1 MKHHR
6 FKPATLALAVMGAL
20 SALGAQAAHAE
31 DAKELPTISVSG
43 ERQKSAI
50 PLDLPAAT
58 GSRLGTT
65 IREIPASVD
74 VISQELM
81 QERGD
86 RTMIEA
92 VGKVTGMTG
101 GRVGGSH
108 VAFSARGFIENGVT
122 WLYNGVRVP
131 GSSNFSSRVL
141 DTANYDRIEVLR
153 GPAAVLNGEG
163 GTGATINLISRAPS
177 FDKQPFELDYAFSS
191 YNSHRLHA
199 GTGGAIKEDAVA
211 YRADISTNRFGS
223 NVHGE
228 RTELDRFTGS
238 LLFKLSNTLKLT
250 LELDRLHDDVEDLYY
265 GTPLVNGR
273 ISKSLRRINYN
284 NLTDNKYKSDTTW
297 LRANLEWQVAPDVEV
312 RNQAYYYDSFRD
324 WRDVDD
330 FTYIAGATPKVRR
343 NTWADL
349 DHDHQLVGNRL
360 DALFK
365 GTLAGMDNRFVVGT
379 DINRTNFKT
388 KRNGF
393 PAGTEA
399 PVDAYNP
406 PSVSLS
412 SGTSVFK
419 TLARDVTIEQWSI
432 FAEDQL
438 SLTSKLKLVGGFRHD
453 NFKTNWTYFD
463 QAGAPKESKAHT
475 FNSWRAGVV
484 YDLMPDTTVYASY
497 ATAVE
502 PGGSLVILNRN
513 QSQLDLTTAK
523 QFELG
528 VKQGFWGGKGEW
540 TAAAYDIEKRNVF
553 VPDPARPTNR
563 LAVGQQSSRGLEHPA
578 VAVLHHPGPVGRL
591 HVQQDHPGGL
601 SHPQCH
607 RRALCGIGLRQHPG
621 VDRQSADL
629 RAVAA
634 DAVLNGAERAV
645 DAGRAPF
652 PEPVLFHRCGG
663 VAAAP
668 PPCLKRRSRQDQ
680 HLAFLHVT
688 AHFAALDAVG
698 HPQALDLVPGRVITC
713 QVVVHPRG
721 QAVHDDPLAEA
732 MGDVDAV
739 AVGAILG
746 AQDLQPVRVT
756 VAVVVVV
763 GRTGTTPAAIPAAI
777 APAAAGP
784 AGKLG
789 TIHPATF
796 GVFKGALATGAFGVD
811 AQHLDAALVR
821 VGAEGLVAQDESLI
835 PARQLTQAPGHVHIA
850 FGGAI
855 ERLQD
860 AVVALLAILIAGAL
874 TPAGGVAVAIPP
886 GPAAPALELGTIH
899 PAAFRVFKGAVSP
912 ARTDRLDA
920 QGLDAPLVRVGAKH
934 AIAQAEALVTL
945 GQLLEARGHVD
956 MPLRRAVKGLDDAVI
971 AFAPIGGSRIGKPGH
986 QDEKRT

>member
-1 MKHHR
+1 MKDHR
-6 FKPATLALAVMGAL
+6 FKPASLALAVLGACAAL
-20 SALGAQAAHAE
+20 SAQAVRAE

-43 ERQKSAI
+43 ERDTRTI
-50 PLDLPAAT
+50 PLDLPATT

-74 VISQELM
+74 VISQEVM

-92 VGKVTGMTG
+92 VGKVAGMTG

-163 GTGATINLISRAPS
+163 GTGATINVISRAPS
-177 FDKQPFELDYAFSS
+177 FSAQPFELDYAFSS

-199 GTGGAIKEDAVA
+199 GTGGAIKDDAVA
-211 YRADISTNRFGS
+211 YRADISTNRYGS

-238 LLFKLSNTLKLT
+238 LLFKLSSTLKLT

-273 ISKSLRRINYN
+273 ISRSLRRINYN
-284 NLTDNKYKSDTTW
+284 NLSDNKYKSSTTW

-312 RNQAYYYDSFRD
+312 RNQAYYYDAFRD

-330 FTYIAGATPKVRR
+330 FTYIAGAAPKVRR

-349 DHDHQLVGNRL
+349 DHDHQLVGNRF

-365 GTLAGMDNRFVVGT
+365 GKLGGMDNRLVVGT
-379 DINRTNFKT
+379 DINRTDFKT
-388 KRNGF
+388 RRNGF

-419 TLARDVTIEQWSI
+419 SLARDVSIEQWSV

-438 SLTSKLKLVGGFRHD
+438 SLTSKLKLVGGARHD
-453 NFKTNWTYFD
+453 NFKTNWIYYD
-463 QAGAPKESKAHT
+463 QAGAPKESKAHS

-484 YDLMPDTTVYASY
+484 YDLAPDTTVYASY

-523 QFELG
+523 QFEIG
-528 VKQGFWGGKGEW
+528 VKQGIWGGKGEW
-540 TAAAYDIEKRNVF
+540 TAAAYDIQKRNVF

-563 LAVGQQSSRGLEHPA
+563 LAVGEQSSRGLE
-578 VAVLHHPGPVGRL
+578 
-591 HVQQDHPGGL
+591 L
-601 SHPQCH
+601 S
-607 RRALCGIGLRQHPG
+607 LGLRPTRQWQIDGNIAYVRARYDDYSAGNPPVSFNGNQPRFAPRWLANLG
-621 VDRQSADL
+621 VQYRPIDAWTLGAWARHVDKAYINDANTLQLPSYTTLDLSADYKYSKTTDVGFRIRNATDEL
-629 RAVAA
+629 Y
-634 DAVLNGAERAV
+634 AESAY
-645 DAGRAPF
+645 GN
-652 PEPVLFHRCGG
+652 
-663 VAAAP
+663 
-668 PPCLKRRSRQDQ
+668 
-680 HLAFLHVT
+680 T
-688 AHFAALDAVG
+688 
-698 HPQALDLVPGRVITC
+698 
-713 QVVVHPRG
+713 QV
-721 QAVHDDPLAEA
+721 
-732 MGDVDAV
+732 
-739 AVGAILG
+739 
-746 AQDLQPVRVT
+746 
-756 VAVVVVV
+756 
-763 GRTGTTPAAIPAAI
+763 
-777 APAAAGP
+777 
-784 AGKLG
+784 
-789 TIHPATF
+789 
-796 GVFKGALATGAFGVD
+796 
-811 AQHLDAALVR
+811 
-821 VGAEGLVAQDESLI
+821 
-835 PARQLTQAPGHVHIA
+835 
-850 FGGAI
+850 
-855 ERLQD
+855 
-860 AVVALLAILIAGAL
+860 LIANPR
-874 TPAGGVAVAIPP
+874 TY
-886 GPAAPALELGTIH
+886 EL
-899 PAAFRVFKGAVSP
+899 S
-912 ARTDRLDA
+912 
-920 QGLDAPLVRVGAKH
+920 
-934 AIAQAEALVTL
+934 
-945 GQLLEARGHVD
+945 
-956 MPLRRAVKGLDDAVI
+956 LRMK
-971 AFAPIGGSRIGKPGH
+971 F
-986 QDEKRT
+986 

>member
-1 MKHHR
+1 
-6 FKPATLALAVMGAL
+6 
-20 SALGAQAAHAE
+20 
-31 DAKELPTISVSG
+31 
-43 ERQKSAI
+43 
-50 PLDLPAAT
+50 
-58 GSRLGTT
+58 
-65 IREIPASVD
+65 
-74 VISQELM
+74 
-81 QERGD
+81 
-86 RTMIEA
+86 
-92 VGKVTGMTG
+92 
-101 GRVGGSH
+101 
-108 VAFSARGFIENGVT
+108 
-122 WLYNGVRVP
+122 
-131 GSSNFSSRVL
+131 
-141 DTANYDRIEVLR
+141 
-153 GPAAVLNGEG
+153 VLNGEG

-484 YDLMPDTTVYASY
+484 YDLMPSDGAVDTPQTLALPRPPLARHRAGGGDGGVVHLRHGDACTW
-497 ATAVE
+497 AT
-502 PGGSLVILNRN
+502 PS
-513 QSQLDLTTAK
+513 S
-523 QFELG
+523 
-528 VKQGFWGGKGEW
+528 
-540 TAAAYDIEKRNVF
+540 
-553 VPDPARPTNR
+553 PPTNGWPR
-563 LAVGQQSSRGLEHPA
+563 
-578 VAVLHHPGPVGRL
+578 
-591 HVQQDHPGGL
+591 
-601 SHPQCH
+601 C
-607 RRALCGIGLRQHPG
+607 RRW
-621 VDRQSADL
+621 
-629 RAVAA
+629 
-634 DAVLNGAERAV
+634 
-645 DAGRAPF
+645 
-652 PEPVLFHRCGG
+652 
-663 VAAAP
+663 
-668 PPCLKRRSRQDQ
+668 RR
-680 HLAFLHVT
+680 
-688 AHFAALDAVG
+688 
-698 HPQALDLVPGRVITC
+698 
-713 QVVVHPRG
+713 
-721 QAVHDDPLAEA
+721 
-732 MGDVDAV
+732 
-739 AVGAILG
+739 
-746 AQDLQPVRVT
+746 
-756 VAVVVVV
+756 
-763 GRTGTTPAAIPAAI
+763 
-777 APAAAGP
+777 PAAACRWRRRWPRRRHHARVAAGAARGP
-784 AGKLG
+784 ARGRRR
-789 TIHPATF
+789 T
-796 GVFKGALATGAFGVD
+796 
-811 AQHLDAALVR
+811 
-821 VGAEGLVAQDESLI
+821 
-835 PARQLTQAPGHVHIA
+835 PG
-850 FGGAI
+850 
-855 ERLQD
+855 D
-860 AVVALLAILIAGAL
+860 
-874 TPAGGVAVAIPP
+874 
-886 GPAAPALELGTIH
+886 
-899 PAAFRVFKGAVSP
+899 
-912 ARTDRLDA
+912 
-920 QGLDAPLVRVGAKH
+920 
-934 AIAQAEALVTL
+934 
-945 GQLLEARGHVD
+945 
-956 MPLRRAVKGLDDAVI
+956 
-971 AFAPIGGSRIGKPGH
+971 
-986 QDEKRT
+986 